1 MVNIIV
7 FAVLALIASVLF
19 CALCSIK
26 AWVGLFIFLGLFI
39 LFQVLYLLF
48 FYIVSLTVD
57 RSKPLPKQNKICHA
71 GVANVIG
78 MMCAYAGVR
87 PHFSGLELLP
97 QDRRFVLVCN
107 HRSIFDPLI
116 IMDKLRKYNIS
127 FVSKPSNLKIPLAGR
142 IAYGAGFLAIDREND
157 RKALKTILTAA
168 DYIKRDICSIGIYP
182 EGSRS
187 KTDEM
192 LPFHAGSFKIAQRA
206 NAPLA
211 ISVIHGSENIKK
223 NLLRRRTDVYLDV
236 LEVLPG
242 EKVKAMSTAELSE
255 YSRALIQARL
265 DESMGSEQHG

>member
-26 AWVGLFIFLGLFI
+26 AWVGLFIFLGFFI

-57 RSKPLPKQNKICHA
+57 RSKPLQKQNKICHA